1 MGKTFELKDEVYR
14 KLQAASYLVGEK
26 EEDVVEKLI
35 LDFAK
40 NVFTSEA
47 LADKEAARRDA
58 EAAESGKVK
67 NRIALWAKRPEQMN
81 HRIIQCFF
89 VCEENGLAQKDA
101 MRVYFVDAGYGT
113 DWQFDNNFSTMCTE
127 EGQSNGKVFACDGLV
142 VKLEEANKDYVEE
155 YREAFLSDLPEDV
168 DALREKALYEID
180 AQRQKARFIYWFKTL
195 RNNGKPYNR
204 ITISSYAGRLEKICK
219 DAAFEQVAVENL
231 FTITDLSVFLEIRDQ
246 MQSCEGYAQ
255 WDEKT
260 HNGISAALSKYE
272 DFLAACEL
280 GEIQGAFSDAQRH
293 KWTFEEDLACCKDFL
308 DKYVVQKSGAAV
320 SSLVEKISEE
330 MPEVNQESIRMK
342 VQSIKGLCSE
352 YQLAA
357 STQIKK
363 LGKYSTQCERAFKA
377 AMEELGIGGKKK
389 EAAEA
394 AGTSAEEVVAEEILA
409 EDVDVTVQEETPVTA
424 PEAEATIA
432 SDGSGIV
439 DEEIAKEWEDV
450 TPDMTDEQNESLG
463 K

>member
-1 MGKTFELKDEVYR
+1 MGKTIELKDEVYR
-14 KLQAASYLVGEK
+14 RLQAAAFLTGEK
-26 EEDVVEKLI
+26 EEDVVERLV

-40 NVFTSEA
+40 NIFTSEA

-58 EAAESGKVK
+58 ESIESGKVK

-81 HRIIQCFF
+81 HRIIQSFF
-89 VCEENGLAQKDA
+89 VCEENGQAPKDA
-101 MRVYFVDAGYGT
+101 MRVYFVGAGYGN

-142 VKLEEANKDYVEE
+142 VKLEEANKEYVEE
-155 YREAFLSDLPEDV
+155 YREAFLEVLPEDV

-180 AQRQKARFIYWFKTL
+180 AQRQKARFIYWFKSL
-195 RNNGKPYNR
+195 KNNGRPYNR
-204 ITISSYAGRLEKICK
+204 ITISSYAGRLEKICA
-219 DAAFEQVAVENL
+219 DAAFEQVPVDNL
-231 FTITDLSVFLEIRDQ
+231 FTITDLNVFLEIRDQ
-246 MQSCEGYAQ
+246 MQACEGYAQ

-272 DFLAACEL
+272 DFLSACEL
-280 GEIQGAFSDAQRH
+280 GEIQGGCSDAQRH

-357 STQIKK
+357 SAQIKK
-363 LGKYSTQCERAFKA
+363 LSKYSTQCERAFKA
-377 AMEELGIGGKKK
+377 AMEELGLGSKKK
-389 EAAEA
+389 ETTGEEAAAEETA
-394 AGTSAEEVVAEEILA
+394 AEEPAAEEILTEDA
-409 EDVDVTVQEETPVTA
+409 EVTVQETEPAAET
-424 PEAEATIA
+424 EADET
-432 SDGSGIV
+432 GMV
-439 DEEIAKEWEDV
+439 DEDIAKEWEDV
-450 TPDMTDEQNESLG
+450 TPKATDENE
-463 K
+463 